1 MVKYYKQGKKRI
13 DKKNVLRIASLSIIL
28 SGICLAL
35 YVFFPVLSWQIYF
48 APAFANQ
55 EINAPIPKSTVVSR
69 ETLASLISEASQSIS
84 GVDFNNI
91 DNWFPNYKYTKNQNN
106 ATKFYSISIPKINL
120 ENAVVSAVDTDL
132 ASHLVNYGGTA
143 IAPEKGNAVI
153 FGHSTLPQLYNPKN
167 YKTTFT
173 YLPTLSA
180 RNDKKPGDLII
191 INYDG
196 IEYTYMIHDM
206 YVTKPTDLTP
216 LEQKYDDINL
226 TLITCVPPGTYWE
239 RLIVKAKLVPPS

>member
-1 MVKYYKQGKKRI
+1 MGI
-13 DKKNVLRIASLSIIL
+13 GSLIL
-28 SGICLAL
+28 VWVA
-35 YVFFPVLSWQIYF
+35 W
-48 APAFANQ
+48 
-55 EINAPIPKSTVVSR
+55 PILTFSVGER
-69 ETLASLISEASQSIS
+69 NELASTISPLQAAENQVDYSSILTGIS
-84 GVDFNNI
+84 TDYSNPNV
-91 DNWFPNYKYTKNQNN
+91 WFPTSHQVEDKAGIKKLYKL
-106 ATKFYSISIPKINL
+106 SIPKLKIK
-120 ENAVVSAVDTDL
+120 EATVIVSGDSLDKSL
-132 ASHLVNYGGTA
+132 IHYGGTA
-143 IAPEKGNAVI
+143 KPGEFGTTVV
-153 FGHSTLPQLYNPKN
+153 FGHSTLPQLYDPKN
-167 YKTTFT
+167 YKTIFT